1 MIHYLRLFRW
11 PNLLITILAM
21 VMVRYYLIRPVLDM
35 EGVGLQMSML
45 QFVLL
50 VASVVLIA
58 AGGYVINDYF
68 DVRIDNLNDPDE
80 VILGKSVPVRNA
92 ILLHAILSA
101 TGIILGF
108 MVSYAIGNFKLV
120 LVHMF
125 IGLLLWMYS
134 ARYKR
139 RPVWGNIIVAFS
151 SAMVILIVYLFEF
164 FAMAGNAVI
173 ITNRAEHAWLIRVIL
188 FLACFAFIIS
198 LIREMV
204 KDIEDIEGDRRY
216 GCRTLPVVIGTRH
229 VKWILL
235 ALTFITIIG
244 LGFVQIHLFA
254 IYHKLTA
261 YFFMVIQFMLGYFI
275 YRLFVADQKED
286 FYSLSQLARMI
297 MVGGILAMQI
307 YYIDQ

>member
-1 MIHYLRLFRW
+1 
-11 PNLLITILAM
+11 
-21 VMVRYYLIRPVLDM
+21 MVRYYLIRPVLDA

-45 QFVLL
+45 QFALL

-101 TGIILGF
+101 AGIALGF
-108 MVSYAIGNFKLV
+108 IVSYAIGNFKLV
-120 LVHMF
+120 LVHLF
-125 IGLLLWMYS
+125 VGLLLWMYS

-139 RPVWGNIIVAFS
+139 RPVWGNVIVAFA

-173 ITNRAEHAWLIRVIL
+173 ITNRAELAWLNRVIL
-188 FLACFAFIIS
+188 FMAGLAFIIS

-204 KDIEDIEGDRRY
+204 KDIEDIEGDKRY
-216 GCRTLPVVIGTRH
+216 GCRTLPVVIGARN

-235 ALTFITIIG
+235 VLTVISMVG
-244 LGFVQIHLFA
+244 LGFVQTHLLAIH
-254 IYHKLTA
+254 YKLTA
-261 YFFMVIQFMLGYFI
+261 YYFVVIQFMLGFFI
-275 YRLFVADQKED
+275 YRLFIADQKED
-286 FYSLSQLARMI
+286 FYSVSQLARII